1 MQCER
6 TKPLYCNWNADWDAE
21 PKDISWAD
29 LHKISEALVMG
40 QGEEEEMGSH
50 ILTRDFQHTPIL
62 SLESVNQNL
71 KWSICPRTQISIDNQ
86 LFSGWRFK
94 SFDKEGKASLDGLLA
109 EICKLISQTLSLS
122 YIIPQLRML
131 FSSSSSPVEMQ
142 HILKKNQHKSTP
154 GFPVTLKENYFF
166 LSLSLN
172 NILILSP
179 VNIYY
184 TWVYIIN
191 VDTYKNIWT
200 LYMESIGFFVF
211 LPVFTN
217 FKSPEQIDS
226 LQSSLLL
233 SYIQEE
239 KRGRHHIIS

>member
-94 SFDKEGKASLDGLLA
+94 SFDKAGKASLDGLLA

-142 HILKKNQHKSTP
+142 HILKK
-154 GFPVTLKENYFF
+154 
-166 LSLSLN
+166 
-172 NILILSP
+172 
-179 VNIYY
+179 
-184 TWVYIIN
+184 
-191 VDTYKNIWT
+191 
-200 LYMESIGFFVF
+200 
-211 LPVFTN
+211 TN
-217 FKSPEQIDS
+217 TNP
-226 LQSSLLL
+226 LQASLLPSRKITSSFL
-233 SYIQEE
+233 WAWTTYWFYLQLTFTTLGFIL
-239 KRGRHHIIS
+239 